1 MSEPSPPQPP
11 DEQRSADAGPGH
23 RRLVRSRSNR
33 IIAGVCAGLADYL
46 GVDRTVVR
54 LAFVVLALAG
64 GGGVILYLIGWVLIP
79 EADPS
84 APDPPR
90 GPPVANAESAR
101 LVFGA
106 VLIAIGTILLLNL
119 IVPGVSRFF
128 WPVALIALGVAI
140 IVQSSVWR
148 R

>member
-1 MSEPSPPQPP
+1 VSETRPPERPAAP
-11 DEQRSADAGPGH
+11 GAGPEQ

-33 IIAGVCAGLADYL
+33 IVAGVCAGLADYL

-64 GGGVILYLIGWVLIP
+64 GGGVILYLIGWILIP
-79 EADPS
+79 EADPN
-84 APDPPR
+84 APEPPR
-90 GPPVANAESAR
+90 GPPVANSESAR

-106 VLIAIGTILLLNL
+106 ALIAIGTILLLNL
-119 IVPGVSRFF
+119 VVPGVSRFF
-128 WPVALIALGVAI
+128 WPAALIALGVAI
-140 IVQSSVWR
+140 IVQSSAWR